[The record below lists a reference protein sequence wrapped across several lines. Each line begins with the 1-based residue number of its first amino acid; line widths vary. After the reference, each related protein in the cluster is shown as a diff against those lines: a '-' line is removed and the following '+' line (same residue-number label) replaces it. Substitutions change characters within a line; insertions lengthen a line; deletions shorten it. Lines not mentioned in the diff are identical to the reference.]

1 MSTQAIAIRE
11 PKPSKVSDFH
21 AAFVV
26 AWAFC
31 LLFYFM
37 EYAVRSAP
45 SVMLPE
51 LTNAFGLSTAGLS
64 SLIGLYYYTYAIF
77 AVIAGASVYR
87 WGGKYTIPF
96 GVLLLAVGIAMF
108 SIGGGWSAA
117 IGRLLQ
123 GAGAAYAFVAA
134 VYLASHGLPA
144 RYLATAIGITQ
155 CIGMLGGSA
164 GQFVTAPLIHGPIAW
179 QQFWIY
185 AGVVTLVIAVAMY
198 VVTPREKQS
207 AAPQA
212 ASSQA
217 GFWSTFAP
225 YKIVLTNPQSS
236 LCGLI
241 GGLLFLPTTVGAMTW
256 GVSFLEHAWNVD
268 YTQAVDRA
276 ATVAL
281 GWAFGCPIL
290 GYIADRIGRRKP
302 VVFAGS
308 ALMLLAT
315 LAIYYLPGETF
326 PPYLLAFLLGFGSGA
341 AMIPYSTIK
350 EVNPDHAKGSATG
363 AMNFMVFVLSALL
376 APVYGSWL
384 QKLANG
390 GPLTQEVFS
399 EAGSVYVAA
408 IVLALIATVF
418 LRETGSAV
426 AKRTN
431 R

>member
-1 MSTQAIAIRE
+1 MSTQTAAIRD
-11 PKPSKVSDFH
+11 PKSAEASDFH
-21 AAFVV
+21 AAFIV

-51 LTNAFGLSTAGLS
+51 LTDAFGLSTAGLS

-77 AVIAGASVYR
+77 AVIAGASVDR
-87 WGGKYTIPF
+87 WGGKYVVPF
-96 GVLLLAVGIAMF
+96 GVLLLAVGTAMF
-108 SIGGGWSAA
+108 AVGEEGVAA
-117 IGRLLQ
+117 VGRLLQ

-164 GQFVTAPLIHGPIAW
+164 GQFVTAPLIHGPIVW
-179 QQFWIY
+179 QHLWIY
-185 AGVVTLVIAVAMY
+185 AGVVTLLIAVAMY

-207 AAPQA
+207 VAPQSA
-212 ASSQA
+212 ASQA
-217 GFWSTFAP
+217 GLWSAFAP
-225 YKIVLTNPQSS
+225 YKIVLTNPQSY

-256 GVSFLEHAWNVD
+256 GVSFLEHGWHVD

-276 ATVAL
+276 AAVAL
-281 GWAFGCPIL
+281 GWVFGCPIL

-308 ALMLLAT
+308 ALMLVAT
-315 LAIYYLPGETF
+315 LAIYYLPPETL
-326 PPYLLAFLLGFGSGA
+326 PPYVLALVLGFGSGA

-376 APVYGSWL
+376 APAYGWWL

-399 EAGSVYVAA
+399 KAGSVYVAA

-418 LRETGSAV
+418 LKETGPGGRT
-426 AKRTN
+426 AK
-431 R
+431 